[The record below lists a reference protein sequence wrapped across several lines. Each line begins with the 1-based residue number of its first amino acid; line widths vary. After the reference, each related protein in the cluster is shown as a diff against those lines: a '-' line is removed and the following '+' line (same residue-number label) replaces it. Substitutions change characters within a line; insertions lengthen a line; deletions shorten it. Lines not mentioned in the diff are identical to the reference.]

1 MRDFSLDF
9 FSRNVELSN
18 SEKLFI
24 NKYKNRPLKNR
35 NYKYEALGL
44 LTYLQML
51 LFSDSETGFYYDVSG
66 NRFQLLA
73 EELDLTNKEL
83 KQILDWAFEYS
94 ILDKVFYEKYQILT
108 SYKMQEDYSKVL
120 DRPEDRVRAQNINM
134 DFVYQCPFTQKYEN
148 ALQKYKNALQKK
160 KSSQQKTGEET
171 RQEDIKKDLE
181 EKATPTAAAF
191 SLEDFKNKYPN
202 KKTNK
207 ELKLLPNINL
217 ELLSKKMDDQ
227 PWLLDKNNLDWAWC
241 LKHYEDIINNKWA
254 PGATSTKTKQTQNY
268 SNREYSKEQL
278 TELFDDLEKTE
289 L

>member
-24 NKYKNRPLKNR
+24 NKYKSRPLKNR
-35 NYKYEALGL
+35 NCKFEALGL

-66 NRFQLLA
+66 TRFQLLA
-73 EELDLTNKEL
+73 EELDITNKEL

-94 ILDKVFYEKYQILT
+94 ILDKAKYEKHQILT

-134 DFVYQCPFTQKYEN
+134 NFVYQCSFTKYFEN
-148 ALQKYKNALQKK
+148 ALQKYKNALQKRE
-160 KSSQQKTGEET
+160 SSQQKTGEET
-171 RQEDIKKDLE
+171 RADEIIQDKNSEIKASNNAD
-181 EKATPTAAAF
+181 
-191 SLEDFKNKYPN
+191 SLQKFKNEFPN
-202 KKTNK
+202 KKTTKPITVPMDVDLDLLTTKLK
-207 ELKLLPNINL
+207 ESDFLMSLPNC
-217 ELLSKKMDDQ
+217 
-227 PWLLDKNNLDWAWC
+227 DWAWC
-241 LKHYEDIINNKWA
+241 IKNYQKIISDHYKNYNSKSEK
-254 PGATSTKTKQTQNY
+254 STQNY
-268 SNREYSKEQL
+268 TNRDYSNQDL
-278 TELFDDLEKTE
+278 NGVFDDLSAVE